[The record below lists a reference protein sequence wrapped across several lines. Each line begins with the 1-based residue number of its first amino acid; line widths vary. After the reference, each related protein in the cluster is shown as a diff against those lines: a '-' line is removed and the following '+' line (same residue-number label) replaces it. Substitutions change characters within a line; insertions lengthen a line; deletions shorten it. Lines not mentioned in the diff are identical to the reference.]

1 MSHQIE
7 EHGHLERPCGRIAFR
22 RIAGRGP
29 GLVWFGGFRSDMTG
43 TKARHLSGWAAAT
56 GRAFLR
62 FDYSGH
68 GASDGRFEEG
78 TISVWLADALAAF
91 DRLTE
96 GPQILIGSSMGGWIA
111 ALLAL
116 RRKERVAGAVFVAPA
131 PDFTEALL
139 WDQLT
144 GPERDQILTRGRL
157 VEHSPYSPEPSII
170 TRALIEDGRRH
181 LILGGPIAIKAP
193 VRIVQG
199 MADPDVPWR
208 HALSFAERLETED
221 LEVTFIKTGDHRL
234 SKPHELAAIIDAIGA
249 ISKGSSLGTPA
260 QDQSST

>member
-1 MSHQIE
+1 MSDQVEDLAHID
-7 EHGHLERPCGRIAFR
+7 GPNGRLAYR

-29 GLVWFGGFRSDMTG
+29 GLVWFGGFKSDMTG
-43 TKARHLSGWAAAT
+43 TKAEHLSRWATAT

-68 GASDGRFEEG
+68 GASDGRFEDG
-78 TISVWLADALAAF
+78 TISTWLADALAVF

-96 GPQILIGSSMGGWIA
+96 GPQVLIGSSMGGWIA

-116 RRKERVAGAVFVAPA
+116 RRPERIAGAVFIAPA

-144 GPERDQILTRGRL
+144 GPERDQILRRGRL

-170 TRALIEDGRRH
+170 TRALIEDGRNH
-181 LILGGPIAIKAP
+181 LILGGPIAIRAP

-208 HALSFAERLETED
+208 HAVAFAERLEAENV
-221 LEVTFIKTGDHRL
+221 EVILMKSGDHRL
-234 SKPHELAAIIDAIGA
+234 SKDHELAKIVEAV
-249 ISKGSSLGTPA
+249 GSIE
-260 QDQSST
+260 